1 MYTISLG
8 KILFN
13 LHDLSMCRNIF
24 VLIDNVHSLDFTLLN
39 FYWCLSQAST
49 CLFNCVLLLFVVV
62 CYFQFRS
69 FVRFIKGNIT
79 LSNNAFQP
87 VEMNCL
93 SHVTVQLQ
101 IRLHCPPP
109 IIRAVWILQIA
120 KPNSEFW
127 SNIISKQL
135 LDCKLNVFYY
145 LVV

>member
-1 MYTISLG
+1 M
-8 KILFN
+8 
-13 LHDLSMCRNIF
+13 
-24 VLIDNVHSLDFTLLN
+24 HSLDFTLLN

-101 IRLHCPPP
+101 IRLPVAKLICNKLHQGLLDYYASCATSNNLHVH
-109 IIRAVWILQIA
+109 ILAV
-120 KPNSEFW
+120 S
-127 SNIISKQL
+127 SQL
-135 LDCKLNVFYY
+135 LLLTYVLPIN
-145 LVV
+145 